1 MVVAMMRGAL
11 VWLSTIWWR
20 RASALDLGSKVVWHG
35 AAPKKCNGSKRGEHF
50 HGGGETHGL
59 HFGFEDDGHGVSG
72 LGLQW
77 IQKNNQFHGGNGA
90 HGLDVRYEG
99 DG

>member
-59 HFGFEDDGHGVSG
+59 HFGFEDDGHGVHYKETVAK
-72 LGLQW
+72 LT
-77 IQKNNQFHGGNGA
+77 KH
-90 HGLDVRYEG
+90 VRIKVS
-99 DG
+99 